1 MPNFYRS
8 SDEKVIAGVCAGIA
22 RRLDGGELM
31 VGMTGWTGETGG
43 TGVGTLGTEATFA
56 RRARRSGPAGHPAAS
71 PARPTCLAR
80 HGSLLIFCPT
90 VVDL

>member
-22 RRLDGGELM
+22 RRLDGGALRA
-31 VGMTGWTGETGG
+31 GMTCETGG

-56 RRARRSGPAGHPAAS
+56 LRARRSGLAGHPAAS
-71 PARPTCLAR
+71 PVRPASLAR
-80 HGSLLIFCPT
+80 HSSKTGETP
-90 VVDL
+90 